1 MGKEKEMNEETK
13 TLISIIEKAI
23 KDNIISEE
31 DVKELKGVEDL
42 SVLLRRKL
50 DDRYRKLNP
59 DFSF

>member
-1 MGKEKEMNEETK
+1 MNEETK